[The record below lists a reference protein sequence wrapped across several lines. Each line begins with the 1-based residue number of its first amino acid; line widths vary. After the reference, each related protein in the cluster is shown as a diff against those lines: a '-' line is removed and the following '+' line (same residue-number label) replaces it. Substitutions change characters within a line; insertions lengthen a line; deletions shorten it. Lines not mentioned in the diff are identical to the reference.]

1 MPKLKT
7 SSTAAKRFK
16 VLGSG
21 KIRRS
26 KAYHRHNL
34 TCKSREQ
41 KRNLKGGAIVDDT
54 NERAIRRL
62 LPYG

>member
-16 VLGSG
+16 ITGSG
-21 KIRRS
+21 KIRRA

-34 TCKSREQ
+34 TCKTRKQ
-41 KRNLKGGAIVDDT
+41 KRRLDQNAIVHAS
-54 NERAIRRL
+54 NEQQIRRL

>member
-16 VLGSG
+16 MTGSG

-26 KAYHRHNL
+26 KAYHRHQM
-34 TCKSREQ
+34 TCKTREQ
-41 KRNLKGGAIVDDT
+41 KRRSKGGGMVDAT
-54 NERAIRRL
+54 NELAIRRL